1 MFLGNGFKIYPVGK
15 HQTKTG
21 LENSVCVLQQR
32 EIRGYFPN
40 NKLDINI
47 FLEFKSNLYNS
58 TSKNS
63 GIFSLIINSTF
74 MYS

>member
-1 MFLGNGFKIYPVGK
+1 M
-15 HQTKTG
+15 
-21 LENSVCVLQQR
+21 CVLQQR